1 MRLRRK
7 AWIEEAILQYRDI
20 LFLEVP
26 EGIAGHWR
34 DLFPHPERP
43 LYVELGTG
51 KGQFISRMAA
61 MRPDA
66 NFVGIEREQG
76 VMYYAAKKTVESE
89 TPLENVRLLLVDAK
103 DLETIF
109 APGEID
115 GLFLNFSDPWPKAR
129 HYKRRLT
136 YRENL
141 DHYASLLAKG
151 GRLVFKTDNR
161 GLFAFTVEELA
172 ARRWKMSSL
181 TLDLHA
187 HPAGGDAMTEYEEKF
202 SRKGNTICRLVAQK
216 PEP

>member
-1 MRLRRK
+1 M
-7 AWIEEAILQYRDI
+7 Y
-20 LFLEVP
+20 
-26 EGIAGHWR
+26 
-34 DLFPHPERP
+34 
-43 LYVELGTG
+43 
-51 KGQFISRMAA
+51 
-61 MRPDA
+61 PDV

-76 VMYYAAKKTVESE
+76 VIYYAAKKTAESE
-89 TPLENVRLLLVDAK
+89 VPLSNVRLLLVDAK

-141 DHYASLLAKG
+141 DHYASLLTKG

-172 ARRWKMSSL
+172 ARKWMISSL
-181 TLDLHA
+181 TLDLHV
-187 HPAGGDAMTEYEEKF
+187 HPAAGDAMTEYEEKF
-202 SRKGNTICRLVAQK
+202 SRKGNAICRLVAKK